1 MNKTE
6 EELEITKFNYQW
18 IKKEYLNLLDKRE
31 ELKNYYDE
39 LNDKYIKKL
48 NEYNASIVKM
58 IDTKEANRQLTKEN
72 HKLIV
77 GSCILALLW
86 LVSSV
91 IILVG

>member
-6 EELEITKFNYQW
+6 EELEITKFNYKCLKDEY
-18 IKKEYLNLLDKRE
+18 KKLNEKYKELDGH
-31 ELKNYYDE
+31 YDE

-48 NEYNASIVKM
+48 NQYNAYMVEM
-58 IDTKEANRQLTKEN
+58 MDTKEAHKELTKEN

-86 LVSSV
+86 LVSS
-91 IILVG
+91 ITILVG